1 MADIRTLKLQ
11 LLADTAQFS
20 SGLNKAQDDTQNFT
34 NKVDTVVANAAKAFL
49 GLATAVGTAAFA
61 IGVSAVKAAIED
73 EKAQASLAQTLR
85 NTTQATDEQIAAT
98 EEYIDATQRATAVG
112 DDQLRPSLQRLLI
125 STNDLAKA
133 QQLQKLALDV
143 AAGSGKSLEEVS
155 NILAKAYDGNFKALK
170 NLGVELKTTTTST
183 KTLKVSKEDL
193 AKQELNNE
201 SASLRVAS
209 AQERLNKVLNN
220 SKSDALDVQK
230 AQNSLEKAQLAAAEA
245 SDKYNKIV
253 DKQGKTIKVT
263 KEEAVSF
270 DEIVRQLTGL
280 FEGQAAVAAGTFAG
294 RMDLIKIAV
303 NEAQEQIGFALLPLL
318 EKLAKFAT
326 DSLIPALEG
335 LVNGLTRSGRQSL
348 TRMASFMADYRCRQ
362 IEITRGYGMNE
373 WHDNLKDILMTAG
386 GKNQPT
392 VFMFSDT
399 QIVNETFLEDI
410 NNILNSGEVPNLYA
424 ADELEKIVGMVR
436 PLAKAAGKP
445 ETRDSILQHY
455 TYLVRENLHIVLC
468 MSPIGAGFRS
478 RCRMFPSLVNCCTID
493 WFSAWP
499 EDALF
504 SVAQRIFDSQA
515 AQLWLVFC
523 TRAS

>member
-20 SGLNKAQDDTQNFT
+20 TGLNKAQDDTQNFT
-34 NKVDTVVANAAKAFL
+34 NKVDKVVANAAKAFL

-98 EEYIDATQRATAVG
+98 EDYIDATQRATGVS
-112 DDQLRPSLQRLLI
+112 DDQLRPSLQRLLT
-125 STNDLAKA
+125 STNDLQKA
-133 QQLQKLALDV
+133 QKLQTLALDV

-209 AQERLNKVLNN
+209 AQERLNKVLN
-220 SKSDALDVQK
+220 SAKSDSLDIQK
-230 AQNSLEKAQLAAAEA
+230 AQNALEKAQLSAADA

-270 DEIVRQLTGL
+270 DEIVKQLNANFG
-280 FEGQAAVAAGTFAG
+280 GQAAVAAETFAG
-294 RMDLIKIAV
+294 RMERIKIVV
-303 NEAQEQIGFALLPLL
+303 NEAKEQIGVALLDVL
-318 EKLAKFAT
+318 ERVAKFMAGPM
-326 DSLIPALEG
+326 SEAIQG
-335 LVNGLTRSGRQSL
+335 LVDGLTRSGKQGLTKAFYDVGTGVTTFGYDMNSTEGQAYLLGEEIRKLVESITKLLDIDPTTGESSL
-348 TRMASFMADYRCRQ
+348 VKLID
-362 IEITRGYGMNE
+362 
-373 WHDNLKDILMTAG
+373 LMTRFVEKIEAAISAYERFKTSFVGGALLDVSLQPLRTAG
-386 GKNQPT
+386 AAGSALLGGSPGQIINVNNTFGATNSKAQANT
-392 VFMFSDT
+392 VVKS
-399 QIVNETFLEDI
+399 I
-410 NNILNSGEVPNLYA
+410 NNA
-424 ADELEKIVGMVR
+424 
-436 PLAKAAGKP
+436 AKAGTVNKFVKP
-445 ETRDSILQHY
+445 MIPGR
-455 TYLVRENLHIVLC
+455 
-468 MSPIGAGFRS
+468 
-478 RCRMFPSLVNCCTID
+478 
-493 WFSAWP
+493 
-499 EDALF
+499 
-504 SVAQRIFDSQA
+504 
-515 AQLWLVFC
+515 
-523 TRAS
+523 

>member
-20 SGLNKAQDDTQNFT
+20 TGLNKAQDDTQNFT
-34 NKVDTVVANAAKAFL
+34 NKVDKVVANAAKAFL

-98 EEYIDATQRATAVG
+98 EEYIDATQRATGVS
-112 DDQLRPSLQRLLI
+112 DDQLRPSLQRLLT
-125 STNDLAKA
+125 STNDLQKA
-133 QQLQKLALDV
+133 QKLQTLALDV

-201 SASLRVAS
+201 SAALRVAS

-220 SKSDALDVQK
+220 AKSDSLDIQK
-230 AQNSLEKAQLAAAEA
+230 AQNALEKAQLSAADA

-270 DEIVRQLTGL
+270 DEIVKQLNANFG
-280 FEGQAAVAAGTFAG
+280 GQAAVAAETFAG
-294 RMDLIKIAV
+294 RMERIKIVV
-303 NEAQEQIGFALLPLL
+303 NEAKEQIGVALLDVL
-318 EKLAKFAT
+318 ERVAKFMAGPM
-326 DSLIPALEG
+326 SEAIQG
-335 LVNGLTRSGRQSL
+335 LVDGLTRSGKQGLTKAFYDVGTGVTTFGYDMNSTEGQAYLLGEEIRKLVESITKLLDIDPSTGESSL
-348 TRMASFMADYRCRQ
+348 VKLID
-362 IEITRGYGMNE
+362 
-373 WHDNLKDILMTAG
+373 LMTRFVEKIEAAISAYERFKTSFVGGALLDVSLQPLRTAG
-386 GKNQPT
+386 AAGSALLGGSPGQIINVNNTFGATNSKAQANT
-392 VFMFSDT
+392 VVKS
-399 QIVNETFLEDI
+399 I
-410 NNILNSGEVPNLYA
+410 NNA
-424 ADELEKIVGMVR
+424 
-436 PLAKAAGKP
+436 AKAGTVNKFVKP
-445 ETRDSILQHY
+445 MIPGR
-455 TYLVRENLHIVLC
+455 
-468 MSPIGAGFRS
+468 
-478 RCRMFPSLVNCCTID
+478 
-493 WFSAWP
+493 
-499 EDALF
+499 
-504 SVAQRIFDSQA
+504 
-515 AQLWLVFC
+515 
-523 TRAS
+523 